1 MNKPDINNVEVDM
14 VPLIDI
20 ISLLL
25 MFLIIVGD
33 SAASASSIA
42 MKLPRASEAKT
53 EKEWHVTTE
62 GRIVIQMKKNEAT
75 KRYQA
80 VINNKNY
87 ETAGLESGVSLKQYL
102 DTTLDW
108 AIKKNLAHKM
118 PDNTVDWPVKLRIPE
133 ECPMQDVEKVVSTL
147 AALGLVHV
155 HYAADATKAK

>member
-1 MNKPDINNVEVDM
+1 MKKPEMEKVEVDM

-53 EKEWHVTTE
+53 EKEWHVSTE
-62 GRIVIQMKKNEAT
+62 GRIVIQMKKNEAG
-75 KRYQA
+75 KYQA

-87 ETAGLESGVSLKQYL
+87 ETGAEATTSLKDYL
-102 DTTLDW
+102 DKTLDW
-108 AIKKNLAHKM
+108 AIKKGLAKKAA
-118 PDNTVDWPVKLRIPE
+118 DTTVDWPVKLRIPE
-133 ECPMQDVEKVVSTL
+133 DCPMQEVEKVVSTM
-147 AALGLVHV
+147 ASLGLVHV
-155 HYAADATKAK
+155 HYAAEPDKK

>member
-1 MNKPDINNVEVDM
+1 MKKPDMEKVEVDM

-53 EKEWHVTTE
+53 EKEWKVTTE
-62 GRIVIQMKKNEAT
+62 GRIVIQMKKNEAG
-75 KRYQA
+75 KYQA

-87 ETAGLESGVSLKQYL
+87 ETGAETTTSLKDYL
-102 DTTLDW
+102 DKTLDW
-108 AIKKNLAHKM
+108 AIKKNMAKRNA
-118 PDNTVDWPVKLRIPE
+118 DTTVDWPVKLRIPE
-133 ECPMQDVEKVVSTL
+133 DCPMQEVEKVVSTM
-147 AALGLVHV
+147 ASLGLVHV
-155 HYAADATKAK
+155 HYAAEMDKGK